1 MHSCA
6 RPLHEALQ
14 TEYVV
19 EANSSQT
26 SVRRLAVRFG
36 TPMAKSP
43 NANLATNRK
52 ARHDYE
58 ILDVVEAGIVLLG
71 SEVKSLR
78 GGMVQLVDAYARVID
93 GEVWLDGVH
102 ISPYRFAVGAGAH
115 DPDRA
120 RKLLLNRSE
129 IERLH
134 DRVARERLSLVPLAF
149 KLVDGR
155 VKVELAL
162 ARGRRKGDKRQVI
175 AERDVQREMQRS
187 LGRQRKGII

>member
-1 MHSCA
+1 
-6 RPLHEALQ
+6 
-14 TEYVV
+14 
-19 EANSSQT
+19 
-26 SVRRLAVRFG
+26 
-36 TPMAKSP
+36 MAKAP
-43 NANLATNRK
+43 NTNLATNRK

-58 ILDVVEAGIVLLG
+58 ILDVVEAGIVLRG

-78 GGMVQLVDAYARVID
+78 SGMVQLVDAYARVIE

-102 ISPYRFAVGAGAH
+102 IAPYRFAVGVGAH

-134 DRVARERLSLVPLAF
+134 DRVARERLSLVPLSF

-187 LGRQRKGII
+187 LGRQRKGME